1 MDGTIKT
8 IVAGKP
14 FGFIAVEGQEKDV
27 FFHQEAC
34 EAGAFETLKAGDK
47 VTFDVEQAEKGPRA
61 VNVKRAA

>member
-1 MDGTIKT
+1 MNGTIKT
-8 IVAGKP
+8 IVQGKP

-34 EAGAFETLKAGDK
+34 VEVNFSDLNPGDK
-47 VTFDVEQAEKGPRA
+47 VTFEVEQAEKGPRA